1 MLSYWLIPG
10 ILHFIISLSS
20 MSSVIDNVL
29 DILRTQHTG
38 AISRVVSYTIT
49 ALTLDDDGTM
59 RAHLVVPAD
68 FDRETLGT
76 MRAEVADLVIETVDN

>member
-1 MLSYWLIPG
+1 MLSYWMIPG
-10 ILHFIISLSS
+10 VLHFITNFSS

-29 DILRTQHTG
+29 DILRAQHTG

-59 RAHLVVPAD
+59 RAHLVVPED
-68 FDRETLGT
+68 FNQEALGT
-76 MRAEVADLVIETVDN
+76 MRAEVADLVTETVDN